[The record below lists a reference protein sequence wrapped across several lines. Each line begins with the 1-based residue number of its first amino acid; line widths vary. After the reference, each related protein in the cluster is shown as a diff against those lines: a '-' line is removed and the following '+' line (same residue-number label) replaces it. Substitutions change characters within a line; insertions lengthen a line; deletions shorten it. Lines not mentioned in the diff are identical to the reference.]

1 MNGNIL
7 LKIIGKN
14 GKVVLQHFIIFA
26 FVCDS
31 DFSIEAW
38 RNGAIFTERYR
49 ETRWLWLFNSDLLFV
64 RTDVSD
70 HHGDFINFIEFCI
83 NEVYLLLGELESR
96 SAFGIDERFVEVRLG
111 DRSVNGWIKFGSIG
125 FEWLFFKDERHYVFF
140 LNFIEI
146 DRN

>member
-7 LKIIGKN
+7 LKIIWKN
-14 GKVVLQHFIIFA
+14 GKVVLQPFIIFV
-26 FVCDS
+26 FVCYS

-38 RNGAIFTERYR
+38 CNGAIFTERYW
-49 ETRWLWLFNSDLLFV
+49 ETRGLGLFNSDLLFV
-64 RTDVSD
+64 RADVSD
-70 HHGDFINFIEFCI
+70 HHGDFINFVEFCI

-96 SAFGIDERFVEVRLG
+96 SAFGIDERFVEIRFG

-125 FEWLFFKDERHYVFF
+125 LEWLFFEDERHFVFF

-146 DRN
+146 GRN